1 MVRLNWFVMAALL
14 LVAAKPVAADDRD
27 RLLGVWQV
35 VSVER
40 EFQASAEKEYPRGK
54 NPTGFLIFTLD
65 GRVTAL
71 LTNEGRK
78 APTTDQDRAD
88 LFNAMV
94 AYTGKYRIEGD
105 KWIAKVDVAWNPALL
120 GTEQTRTFRFQGDRL
135 QEINHWSALPE
146 KGMARAV
153 LTWERA
159 K

>member
-1 MVRLNWFVMAALL
+1 MIA
-14 LVAAKPVAADDRD
+14 
-27 RLLGVWQV
+27 
-35 VSVER
+35 
-40 EFQASAEKEYPRGK
+40 
-54 NPTGFLIFTLD
+54 TGYLIFTPD

-71 LTNEGRK
+71 LTNEARK
-78 APTTDQDRAD
+78 APATDQDRVD
-88 LFNAMV
+88 LFNTMV

-135 QEINHWSALPE
+135 QETNPWSALPE

>member
-1 MVRLNWFVMAALL
+1 MIKISWLVMALTL
-14 LVAAKPVAADDRD
+14 LVAAKPVVADDRD
-27 RLLGVWQV
+27 KLLGVWQV

-54 NPTGFLIFTLD
+54 NPTGVLIFTAD

-71 LTNEGRK
+71 LTNEARK
-78 APTTDQDRAD
+78 PPTTDQDRAD
-88 LFNAMV
+88 LFNTMV

-105 KWIAKVDVAWNPALL
+105 KWIAKVDVAWNPAFL
-120 GTEQTRTFRFQGDRL
+120 GTEQARTFRFQGDRL
-135 QEINHWSALPE
+135 QEITPWSALPE
-146 KGMARAV
+146 KGVARAV